1 MSNYLARLTGTTI
14 LVCAAGAATA
24 QEELNALVW
33 CDHTDP
39 ALIDPVLAKLVEA
52 GADIAAS
59 LLADDLVDRLEI
71 YRAPIVI
78 GGGRGAVS
86 NFGLAALD
94 DTHGRWALVERR
106 QLGSDSFEAYSR
118 QRQE

>member
-1 MSNYLARLTGTTI
+1 MI
-14 LVCAAGAATA
+14 
-24 QEELNALVW
+24 
-33 CDHTDP
+33 DP
-39 ALIDPVLAKLVEA
+39 LIDMPVSFS
-52 GADIAAS
+52 IAAAIG
-59 LLADDLVDRLEI
+59 LLGDYRLEI